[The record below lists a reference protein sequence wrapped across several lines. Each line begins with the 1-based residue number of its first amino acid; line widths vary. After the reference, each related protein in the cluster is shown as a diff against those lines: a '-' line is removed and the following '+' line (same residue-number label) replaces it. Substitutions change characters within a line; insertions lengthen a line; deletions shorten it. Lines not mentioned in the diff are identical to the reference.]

1 LIIKLNKTSA
11 EKLSEELIEWLE
23 VDKNYLVK
31 KFFIEKKIP
40 FKSFTEYL
48 TIESVKT
55 NYERALDI
63 QEVKLIEMLADK
75 KNATT
80 GIQAMLKHIAGWRDD
95 KAAPVVNEFK
105 LDKNALDKLSQEY
118 FPPTGDKS

>member
-1 LIIKLNKTSA
+1 LITKLTKNSA
-11 EKLSEELIEWLE
+11 EKLSEELIKWLE
-23 VDKNYLVK
+23 VDENYLVK

-40 FKSFTEYL
+40 FNSFKDFFSHEP
-48 TIESVKT
+48 VKL
-55 NYERALDI
+55 NYDLALDI

-95 KAAPVVNEFK
+95 KSQPVVNEFK